1 MADRFTV
8 SPELARSK
16 LRDDANKN
24 NEKFVTTLLKEGVI
38 GPNYND
44 AKPKSTTGRSF
55 SKKPDP
61 IFSARRITSADV
73 KKTSILLK
81 KNPEHRIFVGLDS
94 PWKDVNQV
102 KISDK
107 FNGTPISTFF
117 APDGSRKFK
126 TLTEEELKVV
136 LPNLYVH
143 SMLISRVNAIDL
155 ISDVSIIVSE
165 GVYSPGI
172 NERPTPTSVNDRKR
186 TGKTIVY
193 KVVNAYGKVDNA
205 KTYDLALKIKDSFYF
220 EELTVAYDTM
230 APDGSL
236 TSRLIVTLPKI
247 DKNYFAIFNRKLSTT
262 FNNFNFSQNEIVE
275 LSTPAKGA

>member
-8 SPELARSK
+8 TPELARSK

-38 GPNYND
+38 GPNYNN
-44 AKPKSTTGRSF
+44 AKPKSPTGRSF
-55 SKKPDP
+55 NKKPDP

-94 PWKDVNQV
+94 PWGDVNRI
-102 KISDK
+102 KISHK
-107 FNGTPISTFF
+107 FNGTPISAFF
-117 APDGSRKFK
+117 APTGSRKFK
-126 TLTEEELKVV
+126 TLTKEEREVIF
-136 LPNLYVH
+136 PNLYVH

-155 ISDVSIIVSE
+155 IPDVSIIVSE
-165 GVYSPGI
+165 GIYSPGP
-172 NERPTPTSVNDRKR
+172 NEKVTPKSVNDYKK
-186 TGKTIVY
+186 TGKSIVY

-236 TSRLIVTLPKI
+236 TSRLIVTLPEI